1 MKVILLQELKGRG
14 GEGDVIEVA
23 TGFAVNFLFPKK
35 IAIAATKGNLK
46 QLEERKHNIATREL
60 GRLDSAD
67 KVLAALDGRKLV
79 IGAKVGEEGQLFGSV
94 TSLQIADALKER
106 FGLDVDR
113 KKIDLRTTIKTVGDH
128 PVAVAIYREVKA
140 TIIVE
145 VVDEKTLVAPIPAP
159 EPTPE
164 PTPEPEFTPELEPAA
179 TPEFAPEPEPAR
191 TVEEAV
197 EAVDEALEEV
207 ANKLVEAI
215 DAEPDPDA
223 SDDAA
228 VDAAVEVLQ
237 EVEGTLDAAITEAIE
252 ESVEE
257 AVEEAGTT
265 ED

>member
-128 PVAVAIYREVKA
+128 PVVVAIYREVKA

-164 PTPEPEFTPELEPAA
+164 PEFTPELEPAA
-179 TPEFAPEPEPAR
+179 TPEFAPEPEPAK

-197 EAVDEALEEV
+197 EAVDEALEEA

-215 DAEPDPDA
+215 DAEPDADA

-237 EVEGTLDAAITEAIE
+237 EVEGTLDAAIAEAIE
-252 ESVEE
+252 ETVDA